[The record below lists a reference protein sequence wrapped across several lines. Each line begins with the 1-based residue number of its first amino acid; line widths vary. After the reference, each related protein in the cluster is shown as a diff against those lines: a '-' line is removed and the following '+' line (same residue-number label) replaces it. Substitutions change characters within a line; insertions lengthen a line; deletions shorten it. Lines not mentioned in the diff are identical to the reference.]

1 MLKNLQRLLD
11 GPSPPPCPLR
21 RASLCSQ
28 NQQAGLKHRT
38 LHPCKRARQHVIGNR
53 LRLNPFCQG
62 EKRERE
68 AGNGERGGKLSSF
81 HPSFYLF
88 LPSQKLSSFRQKK
101 KRYPEIATTSEFS
114 QPYSN
119 RNAQLK
125 KKKNELDPK
134 CRCLKYVHGITIF
147 ASNYNYENGWKYIV
161 SICMENNCRERECSV
176 ICAWHWNV

>member
-81 HPSFYLF
+81 HPSFYLS
-88 LPSQKLSSFRQKK
+88 LPSQKLSSFLQKK
-101 KRYPEIATTSEFS
+101 KKDTQRLLPPVSFLNLIQIEMLS
-114 QPYSN
+114 
-119 RNAQLK
+119 L

-134 CRCLKYVHGITIF
+134 CRCLKYVRGITIF